1 MKLTYNVFM
10 KNKKYEIILT
20 PKEKGKLLQ
29 TIKTPKSPQRMVLRS
44 KIILKLA
51 GGDSKVEIAR
61 ELGTTRQTVL
71 KWKDRYVKERLE
83 GIKEGKRSGRKPY
96 ISEQVAQ
103 MLILGGVNSL
113 ERMSCR
119 KMASEVG
126 VSKDTVQR
134 IWRKN
139 EIKPHLS
146 RTFKLSNDPHFEDKF
161 WDVIGVYLNP
171 PEQAIVLC
179 CDEKT
184 QIQALERTQPGLPLG
199 LGHIRTQT
207 HDYYRHGTITLFAAM
222 NYLTGKI
229 ISRMENGH
237 THKDWLRFLKQI
249 ERNTPK
255 DVGIHIIL
263 DNYSTHKHKEVVNW
277 LNKHKCFHMHY
288 TPTSSS
294 WMNLV
299 ERFFCEITEEVIRR
313 GSFSS
318 IKELTDSIFR
328 YLAKRNEAP
337 KRYTWRADGQKI
349 LEKIARARQV
359 LAAINR
365 QRI

>member
-1 MKLTYNVFM
+1 MTKVSYNVFM
-10 KNKKYEIILT
+10 RNKKCEIILT
-20 PKEKGKLLQ
+20 PKEKAKLLQ
-29 TIKTPKSPQRMVLRS
+29 TVKTAKSPQRMVLRS

-51 GGDSKVEIAR
+51 GGGSKEEIAR
-61 ELGTTRQTVL
+61 ELGTTRQTIL
-71 KWKDRYVKERLE
+71 KWKKRYVEERLE
-83 GIKEGKRSGRKPY
+83 GIKERKRSGRKAY
-96 ISEQVAQ
+96 ISEQVKQ
-103 MLILGGVNSL
+103 RIILGAINSQ

-119 KMASEVG
+119 RMAFQVG

-139 EIKPHLS
+139 EIKPHLL
-146 RTFKLSNDPHFEDKF
+146 RTFKLSNDPHFEAKF
-161 WDVIGVYLNP
+161 WDVIGIYLNP
-171 PEQAIVLC
+171 PEQAIVMC

-199 LGHIRTQT
+199 IGHIRTKT
-207 HDYYRHGTITLFAAM
+207 HDYYRHGTITLFAAL

-255 DVGIHIIL
+255 GVDIHIIL
-263 DNYSTHKHKEVVNW
+263 DNYCTHKHKDVVNW
-277 LNKHKCFHMHY
+277 INKHKRFHMHY

-299 ERFFCEITEEVIRR
+299 ERFFGEITDEVIRR

-328 YLAKRNEAP
+328 YLARRNEAP

-359 LAAINR
+359 SQEGNR
-365 QRI
+365 